1 MTKNFD
7 TFEDKIGYS
16 FNDKSLL
23 EQAFIHRSYLNE
35 HRDVRLEHNERL
47 EFLGDAVLE
56 LVVTDHLFHQYPKEP
71 EGALTSYRAALVN
84 ATTLASIAV
93 GLGMNEY
100 LLLSKGEEKDVGRAR
115 HYLLANTFE
124 ALVGALYLDG
134 GYDAAR
140 AFIEKNVFPLTAAIV
155 EQRLWQDAKS
165 KFQEEAQ
172 ERDGVTPSYEM
183 LKQAGPD
190 HVKKFTVGVYIKGEL
205 IAEGEGKSKQE
216 AEQDA
221 AKAALLAKGW

>member
-7 TFEDKIGYS
+7 TCEDKIGYS

-115 HYLLANTFE
+115 PYLLGNAFFSMNSR
-124 ALVGALYLDG
+124 
-134 GYDAAR
+134 AA
-140 AFIEKNVFPLTAAIV
+140 
-155 EQRLWQDAKS
+155 S
-165 KFQEEAQ
+165 
-172 ERDGVTPSYEM
+172 
-183 LKQAGPD
+183 
-190 HVKKFTVGVYIKGEL
+190 
-205 IAEGEGKSKQE
+205 
-216 AEQDA
+216 
-221 AKAALLAKGW
+221 